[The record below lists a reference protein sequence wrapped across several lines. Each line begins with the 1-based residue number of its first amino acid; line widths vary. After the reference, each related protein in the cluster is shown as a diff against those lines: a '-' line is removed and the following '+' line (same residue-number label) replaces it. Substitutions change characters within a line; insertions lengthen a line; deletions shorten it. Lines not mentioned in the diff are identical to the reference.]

1 MANVMVTTWALGCV
15 SRLITGRKKH
25 SHNKLNPP
33 TPVGIGR
40 MGQQDEKSDIQSL
53 LWNGD
58 SPSSLALL
66 QSVNRFAASPG

>member
-1 MANVMVTTWALGCV
+1 
-15 SRLITGRKKH
+15 
-25 SHNKLNPP
+25 
-33 TPVGIGR
+33 